1 MTKTTEIKQG
11 LTTYTLEKDKGNYF
25 IHCLIEGW
33 ERVEIT
39 EKEYNDILNEVK
51 AIREVL
57 LNK

>member
-39 EKEYNDILNEVK
+39 EKEYSDIISGKEK
-51 AIREVL
+51 IR
-57 LNK
+57 NIIN